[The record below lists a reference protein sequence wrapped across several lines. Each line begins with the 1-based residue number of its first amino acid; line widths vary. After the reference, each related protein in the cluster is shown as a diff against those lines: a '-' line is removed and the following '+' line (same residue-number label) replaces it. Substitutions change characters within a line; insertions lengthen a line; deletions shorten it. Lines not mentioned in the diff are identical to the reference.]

1 VTKPFSEKYLKK
13 LMGKNNIEHALK
25 KLDRLTQEEARMA
38 SAQLLEI
45 TNAIDSEVRE
55 IADNVLVV
63 DDRVAGVDDRVADVY
78 ERVASVDERVAGVD
92 ERVAGVD
99 ERVANVDERVASV
112 DERVAGV
119 DERVA
124 GVNERVTGVDGRVAS
139 VNERVAR
146 VDERVA
152 GVDERVVGVDERVA
166 GVADGVDRIERSWF
180 PSRIH
185 AGHTGSIILTGD
197 QLQQN
202 LRRWLSPQ
210 DPSTNH
216 NIACNA
222 HHKGTA
228 TWFFE
233 GRTYKEWKSTSP
245 ESLLWVHGKRV
256 PGPILPPDST

>member
-1 VTKPFSEKYLKK
+1 MLIEQFTEKYLKK
-13 LMGKNNIEHALK
+13 VIKKLIGNNEIEDALK
-25 KLDRLTQEEARMA
+25 RLDRLTQEEARMV
-38 SAQLLEI
+38 SAQLLKI
-45 TNAIDSEVRE
+45 STAINSGVGE
-55 IADNVLVV
+55 IADHVLVV
-63 DDRVAGVDDRVADVY
+63 DD
-78 ERVASVDERVAGVD
+78 SVVGVD
-92 ERVAGVD
+92 ERVAG
-99 ERVANVDERVASV
+99 
-112 DERVAGV
+112 
-119 DERVA
+119 
-124 GVNERVTGVDGRVAS
+124 
-139 VNERVAR
+139 

-166 GVADGVDRIERSWF
+166 GVADGVNRIERSWF
-180 PSRIH
+180 PNRIH
-185 AGHTGSIILTGD
+185 AGHAGSTILTGD

-228 TWFFE
+228 NWFFE

-256 PGPILPPDST
+256 PCPILPPDST